1 MNPGASS
8 PGLIGI
14 TPYTLRCRPR
24 YRIIRMVRQVVV
36 GARVIQMDNFQVIH
50 MVEMI
55 ILVCTILG
63 PLAAVAIGIVLVGIA
78 LGKIRV

>member
-1 MNPGASS
+1 
-8 PGLIGI
+8 
-14 TPYTLRCRPR
+14 
-24 YRIIRMVRQVVV
+24 MVRQVDV

-55 ILVCTILG
+55 ILVCTITG
-63 PLAAVAIGIVLVGIA
+63 PLAAIAIGIVLLGIA

>member
-1 MNPGASS
+1 M
-8 PGLIGI
+8 
-14 TPYTLRCRPR
+14 
-24 YRIIRMVRQVVV
+24 RQGDV
-36 GARVIQMDNFQVIH
+36 GAGEIQIDNFQVIH